1 MGANFSIDTQA
12 AIKERID
19 NQKLIQAGTLENMD
33 RTRQLHAD
41 YYQKGENA
49 IKKGYMSFT
58 DLSAV
63 DPPPRFWPLEPGQ
76 QMASV
81 SYPPE
86 RNDWLVMKEQYDNEI
101 CDALGIPKSLLSG
114 EGRVLAG
121 IEANTKTF
129 YQTIQYY
136 RNFVARVLT
145 EVYHIIFFREE
156 ISKVGASQVID
167 PEAKDKITK
176 KDFKDI
182 YFQNRIRFEFP
193 EQKLEDFQKQLQKF
207 GAGVLPWE
215 ELQSQARRVSGV
227 SDELK
232 MEPNPWKPEERKL
245 FAFGGKMPT
254 MPSEEKPA
262 AKKQKTG

>member
-1 MGANFSIDTQA
+1 MKKINPWFVVQSSSKAYDGFAAADGMGANFSIDTQA

-63 DPPPRFWPLEPGQ
+63 D
-76 QMASV
+76 
-81 SYPPE
+81 PPE

-193 EQKLEDFQKQLQKF
+193 EQKL
-207 GAGVLPWE
+207 VLPWE